1 MNQVMRLSYRLA
13 LVFAVSG
20 GLVAGGLVLL
30 GVRSSRHEAYARA
43 EHLGGVTLTAV
54 QAVVQSEARQGRLA
68 GVGRSFTD
76 LLRRAEIATIVVRD
90 RKGKRLVG
98 SSEDPKHIGREPKP
112 GRTLAQVDDGI
123 YDVEG
128 PVDLGPRGK
137 GVVQVGFRTDALE
150 KRLDDIGAR
159 GVGAGVI
166 AFLAI
171 TFLAWMIG
179 FFAGERLDRLVGRL
193 EALAADPKNFRR
205 LGGDQGSDEVSRLIR
220 AFNRMGVSLKAETRR
235 RLILENEKREL
246 AAMLVHDLK
255 TPMTVIRSGITLL
268 SDFATSDDGKREHN
282 RTFELLEMSTARLQR
297 MVEDVLQLAKLEAT
311 SGLDSPELI
320 EVTEMARACSKD
332 FGLVVADRKQTLELT
347 LPDDAPPP
355 VLGDPALLRRVLDN
369 LVHNAVEHTPAGGR
383 ILINVLTE
391 GSGVRVEVSDSG
403 PGVPPEARE
412 QLFLKFYQRDMK
424 RHVGNVGLGLA
435 LCEKVVTRHGGSI
448 GVGDAVPNGARFYFT
463 LPVAPVPEAV

>member
-1 MNQVMRLSYRLA
+1 MRLSYRLA

-30 GVRSSRHEAYARA
+30 GVRSSRHEAYAQAR
-43 EHLGGVTLTAV
+43 HLGGVTLTAA
-54 QAVVQSEARQGRLA
+54 QAVVESEARQGRLA
-68 GVGRSFTD
+68 GVGRSFAD
-76 LLRRAEIATIVVRD
+76 LIRHAQIATVVVRD

-98 SSEDPKHIGREPKP
+98 ASDTPRLISREPKP
-112 GRTLAQVDDGI
+112 GRLLAEVDDGI

-137 GVVQVGFRTDALE
+137 GVVQVGFRTGALE
-150 KRLDDIGAR
+150 KRLDAIGAN
-159 GVGAGVI
+159 GVQAGVT

-171 TFLAWMIG
+171 TFIAWLIG
-179 FFAGERLDRLVGRL
+179 LFAGERLERLVGRL
-193 EALAADPKNFRR
+193 EALAADPQNFRR
-205 LGGDQGSDEVSRLIR
+205 LGGDDGGDEVSRLIR
-220 AFNRMGVSLKAETRR
+220 AFNRMGISLKAETRR
-235 RLILENEKREL
+235 RLHLEAEKREL

-268 SDFATSDDGKREHN
+268 SDFNTKSGKREHN

-297 MVEDVLQLAKLEAT
+297 MVEDVLQLAKLEAM
-311 SGLDSPELI
+311 SGLAYTELV
-320 EVTEMARACSKD
+320 ELNEMARACSKD

-347 LPDDAPPP
+347 LPEDAPPP

-383 ILINVLTE
+383 ILINVVAE
-391 GSGVRVEVSDSG
+391 GATGVRVEVSDSG

-412 QLFLKFYQRDMK
+412 QLFLKFFQRDMK

-448 GVGDAVPNGARFYFT
+448 GIGDAVPHGAKFYFT
-463 LPVAPVPEAV
+463 LPVAPAPEAV